1 MIQKQ
6 TKTSFPILDKRNKII
21 GNYIIHLK
29 VEDIYFN
36 ESNVNVNGYYYYI
49 NDNESVVLLD
59 RFNINL
65 SWEQIDNVELS
76 LQPLD
81 TTSLKNTLSQ
91 RIEEFTDI
99 QLMLESGENYGT
111 TYDDWE

>member
-6 TKTSFPILDKRNKII
+6 TKSQFPILDKRNKVI
-21 GNYIIHLK
+21 GNYIIYLK
-29 VEDIYFN
+29 VEDISFN

-49 NDNESVVLLD
+49 NEDSSIYMLD
-59 RFNINL
+59 RFNRNL
-65 SWEQIDNVELS
+65 LWEQIENVELS

-81 TTSLKNTLSQ
+81 TISLKEAMNQ
-91 RIEEFTDI
+91 RIGEFTDI

-111 TYDDWE
+111 TYEDWE